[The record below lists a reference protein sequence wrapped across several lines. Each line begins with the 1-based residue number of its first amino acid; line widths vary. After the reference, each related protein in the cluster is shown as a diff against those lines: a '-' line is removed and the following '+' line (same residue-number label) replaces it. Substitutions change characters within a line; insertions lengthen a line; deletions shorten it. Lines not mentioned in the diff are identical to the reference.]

1 MTDPHRDITDTS
13 RPRPVRVAAYLGA
26 LAQAGLVIA
35 ALAWDLR
42 PDLVAAILGLILV
55 GQLGGWLLVEHRVTP
70 TSDPRTDTGV
80 ALVPATTGR

>member
-13 RPRPVRVAAYLGA
+13 RPRPVRIAAYLGA
-26 LAQAGLVIA
+26 LAQAGLAVA
-35 ALAWDLR
+35 ALVWHLR

-70 TSDPRTDTGV
+70 TSDPRTASGARLMPVD
-80 ALVPATTGR
+80 